1 MSDQGDQAFGEAPF
15 RTLIQFERFRRLYD
29 YWHEKRGTRAMPS
42 RADITP
48 LELKGVLGWVLLLD
62 VERTPLRFR
71 FRLVGSEITT
81 IRGMD
86 LTGRYLDESVSSS
99 RDVILRFN
107 ARVAT
112 EPCIGFHCV
121 LDTMRDAR
129 VGWVSRLSLPLS
141 SDQRH
146 VDMILGG
153 FEYTPNLQACQAR
166 EHYELID
173 RPRARP

>member
-1 MSDQGDQAFGEAPF
+1 
-15 RTLIQFERFRRLYD
+15 
-29 YWHEKRGTRAMPS
+29 
-42 RADITP
+42 
-48 LELKGVLGWVLLLD
+48 V
-62 VERTPLRFR
+62 
-71 FRLVGSEITT
+71 
-81 IRGMD
+81 D

-99 RDVILRFN
+99 RDVIVQFN

-112 EPCIGFHCV
+112 EPCIGFHCA

-141 SDQRH
+141 SDQRY

-166 EHYELID
+166 EHYERID
-173 RPRARP
+173 FGRASP